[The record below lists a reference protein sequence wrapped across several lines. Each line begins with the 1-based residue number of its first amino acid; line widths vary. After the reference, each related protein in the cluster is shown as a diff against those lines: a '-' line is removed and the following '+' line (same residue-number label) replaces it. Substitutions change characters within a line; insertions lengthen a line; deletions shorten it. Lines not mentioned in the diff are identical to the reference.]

1 MYLYCN
7 SMYATHEHEMIKHLP
22 HIKALKT
29 EQTQISQLLWRSYI
43 SGHDQ

>member
-22 HIKALKT
+22 HIKAF
-29 EQTQISQLLWRSYI
+29 ENRADP
-43 SGHDQ
+43 DQSALMEILHKWT